1 MASVAL
7 EMDLP
12 DGVVVASY
20 ERVAGGHGFE
30 VHWPLPER
38 CRCDRCGHEEKAY
51 LEFKD
56 TVQVIRDLDLW
67 GQPSFWVYRPGFQR
81 CGRCHHRQHLVPPF
95 KRKDVSYTY
104 RFEEYVLR
112 LLIGSN
118 EEEVARRVGI
128 SAETVAHIVGK
139 QLADAKDK
147 DIDPSRVIT
156 DVGLD
161 EVSLKKRHKLYVTL
175 LTDLSDP
182 KRPQILAVAKGRD
195 EEAGRECLLKLTA
208 EQRQQVLTYRVDMG
222 ASYNKVGKDLLPKA
236 KAVIDRFHVAQKFGE
251 VVDAERKK
259 ITWAY
264 KAKLTTQER
273 KEFRSLMWEFRRD
286 PKDASLED
294 KAKLEA
300 LFVKLPQ
307 LRKLHRARV
316 RFKEIF
322 DTAPNRKKAARAL
335 CELHM
340 QVLDDH
346 LDLEDFFQ
354 TYENW
359 QEEILNYFDER
370 QTSATVEGIN
380 NKARVITKRAYGLK
394 LASSLWTRLILDLNR
409 VAEAIGH
416 TIAEI
421 KSIVAGFREV
431 FGPFC
436 T

>member
-259 ITWAY
+259 NH
-264 KAKLTTQER
+264 LGLQG
-273 KEFRSLMWEFRRD
+273 
-286 PKDASLED
+286 
-294 KAKLEA
+294 
-300 LFVKLPQ
+300 
-307 LRKLHRARV
+307 
-316 RFKEIF
+316 EI
-322 DTAPNRKKAARAL
+322 DYSGT
-335 CELHM
+335 
-340 QVLDDH
+340 
-346 LDLEDFFQ
+346 
-354 TYENW
+354 
-359 QEEILNYFDER
+359 
-370 QTSATVEGIN
+370 EGISLVDVGIS
-380 NKARVITKRAYGLK
+380 ARSEGRVAGGQGQAGGLVRQVAATAEIAPGAGTVQGN
-394 LASSLWTRLILDLNR
+394 LRHGPQPQESSPGPLRVAHASSGRPPRL
-409 VAEAIGH
+409 G
-416 TIAEI
+416 
-421 KSIVAGFREV
+421 GFLSDV
-431 FGPFC
+431 
-436 T
+436 